1 MSLQSTILVL
11 ALAVVAAAFC
21 GWRGARKWTVVEGPR
36 MVPWRFLM
44 LLAFA
49 LALVMARQVL
59 ELSGIH
65 PPQRQ

>member
-11 ALAVVAAAFC
+11 TLAVLVAAFC
-21 GWRGARKWTVVEGPR
+21 GWRGARTWNVVEGPR
-36 MVPWRFLM
+36 MIPWRFLM

-49 LALVMARQVL
+49 LALFMAKQVL

-65 PPQRQ
+65 PQRS

>member
-11 ALAVVAAAFC
+11 ALAVAAAIFC
-21 GWRGARKWTVVEGPR
+21 GWRGARRWNVFEGPR

-59 ELSGIH
+59 ELTGIR
-65 PPQRQ
+65 PQRP